1 VKRIVVITPA
11 DARYGFSLSG
21 VRQMTATRED
31 LPRDLPELARDP
43 AVGVILVDER
53 LLAGLP
59 EARIKELERRWPG
72 VIVALPAP
80 ARVARIEEDYALRL
94 IRRAIGY
101 QVRLSL

>member
-1 VKRIVVITPA
+1 VKRIVVITPD

-21 VRQMTATRED
+21 VRQMTATREN
-31 LPRDLPELARDP
+31 LPRDLPELARDSE
-43 AVGVILVDER
+43 VGVILVDER

-72 VIVALPAP
+72 VVVALPAP
-80 ARVARIEEDYALRL
+80 TRVARIEEDYALRL

>member
-1 VKRIVVITPA
+1 VKKVVVITPA

-21 VRQMTATRED
+21 VRQMTTTRD
-31 LPRDLPELARDP
+31 DVPRDFPELARDP
-43 AVGVILVDER
+43 AIGVILVDER

-72 VIVALPAP
+72 VVIALPAP

-101 QVRLSL
+101 QVRLNL